1 MIKSNSLTLLS
12 LFLYFIIFSILI
24 LISININSHP
34 IISII
39 LIILYRI
46 LLRFYISLWKINFIY
61 SIIIFMI
68 IIRGLLI
75 IFLYFSR
82 LISNEQIT
90 WNPNKLLILIFLINF
105 FLLSFNIIYTKN
117 FLFNY
122 IYTSKE
128 NLPLNYINEK
138 IFTNILN
145 LYIYPFNNITIICI
159 IFLLIRLFTIIKIS
173 SLKSKP
179 LRKISN

>member
-1 MIKSNSLTLLS
+1 M
-12 LFLYFIIFSILI
+12 
-24 LISININSHP
+24 NINSHP

-39 LIILYRI
+39 LIIIYRI
-46 LLRFYISLWKINFIY
+46 LLRFYISFWKINFIY
-61 SIIIFMI
+61 SIIIFII

-82 LISNEQIT
+82 LISNDQIS
-90 WNPNKLLILIFLINF
+90 WYPNKLLILTFLINF
-105 FLLSFNIIYTKN
+105 FILSLNLTHLKNFSFNY
-117 FLFNY
+117 LY
-122 IYTSKE
+122 ISKD
-128 NLPLNYINEK
+128 NLSLNYLNEK

-173 SLKSKP
+173 SIKSKP

>member
-1 MIKSNSLTLLS
+1 MIKINLLS
-12 LFLYFIIFSILI
+12 LLLYFIIFSILI
-24 LISININSHP
+24 LISINIYSHP

-39 LIILYRI
+39 IIIFYRI
-46 LLRFYISLWKINFIY
+46 LISLYISLWKINFIY
-61 SIIIFMI
+61 SIIIFII

-75 IFLYFSR
+75 IFLYFSS

-90 WNPNKLLILIFLINF
+90 WNPNKLLILTFLLNFLI
-105 FLLSFNIIYTKN
+105 LSFNLIYSKN

-122 IYTSKE
+122 LYISKE
-128 NLPLNYINEK
+128 NSSINYINEK
-138 IFTNILN
+138 IFTNIFN

-173 SLKSKP
+173 SIKSKP
-179 LRKISN
+179 LRKISD

>member
-1 MIKSNSLTLLS
+1 MIKINLVS
-12 LFLYFIIFSILI
+12 LFIYFIIFSILL
-24 LISININSHP
+24 LISINIHSHP
-34 IISII
+34 IIPII

-46 LLRFYISLWKINFIY
+46 IISFYISLWKINFIY
-61 SIIIFMI
+61 SIIIFII

-90 WNPNKLLILIFLINF
+90 LNPNKLLILIFLLSFLTFFINF
-105 FLLSFNIIYTKN
+105 HYSKN
-117 FLFNY
+117 YLFNLLNL
-122 IYTSKE
+122 SKE
-128 NLPLNYINEK
+128 NTPLIQINEK
-138 IFTNILN
+138 IFSNILS

-159 IFLLIRLFTIIKIS
+159 LFLLIRLFTIIKIS
-173 SLKSKP
+173 SIKSKP